1 MIHRMEH
8 LSYEDRLREQGL
20 FSMGK
25 RVLQGD
31 LILAFQY
38 LKRSYRKEGDRV
50 LAGSVVTKQGKI
62 ASRLKRVD
70 LG

>member
-70 LG
+70 LA